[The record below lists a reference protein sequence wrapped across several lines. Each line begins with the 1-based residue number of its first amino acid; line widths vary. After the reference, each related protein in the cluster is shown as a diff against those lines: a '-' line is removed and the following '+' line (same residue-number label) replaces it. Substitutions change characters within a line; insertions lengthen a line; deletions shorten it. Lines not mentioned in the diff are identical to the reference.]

1 MSHFAPDAAGWGPPM
16 ALPAPPPPSSAWAQ
30 AWAPQR
36 SFQLDRSRL
45 LPTLAVALIVAGVV
59 LGGIGLDR
67 AIAAP
72 SSGTVAVGGQISMT
86 AGPGWVLAP
95 SQDAPTSGIELQKS
109 DAILTAEVVST
120 SYSGDSA
127 SMLAYQE
134 QSLDEQSVQ
143 ISYSDVRSTS
153 IGGHDTTFVMFEATV
168 VSGQQSG
175 IVDGE
180 LVCMVVQGNAVV
192 LMVAAPQGDLD
203 PVIDDVSAMLVS
215 VEAGR

>member
-1 MSHFAPDAAGWGPPM
+1 MSQFAPGAAGWGPAM
-16 ALPAPPPPSSAWAQ
+16 APPPPPAPPRWAQ
-30 AWAPQR
+30 TLAPKR
-36 SFQLDRSRL
+36 RHELDRTRL
-45 LPTLAVALIVAGVV
+45 LPALVVALIVAGVV

-72 SSGTVAVGGQISMT
+72 SAGTVVVGGPVTMT
-86 AGPGWVLAP
+86 AAPGWVLATP
-95 SQDAPTSGIELQKS
+95 QDAPSTGIELQKS
-109 DAILTAEVVST
+109 DAILTAEVVSA

-127 SMLAYQE
+127 SMLTDQK

-143 ISYSDVRSTS
+143 ITYSDVRSTS
-153 IGGHDTTFVMFEATV
+153 ISGHDTTFVMFEATV

-180 LVCMVVQGNAVV
+180 LVCMVVGGNAVV
-192 LMVAAPQGDLD
+192 LMVGAPQGDLD

>member
-1 MSHFAPDAAGWGPPM
+1 MSHFDAAGWGPPM
-16 ALPAPPPPSSAWAQ
+16 APPPPPPPPPTWAQ
-30 AWAPQR
+30 TWSAPEP
-36 SFQLDRSRL
+36 FWLNRSRL
-45 LPTLAVALIVAGVV
+45 LPTLALALVIAGVV

-67 AIAAP
+67 AIPAP
-72 SSGTVAVGGQISMT
+72 SAGTVVVGGSVTIT
-86 AGPGWVLAP
+86 AAPGWVLATP
-95 SQDAPTSGIELQKS
+95 QDAPTSGIELQKS
-109 DAILTAEVVST
+109 DAILTAEVVSA

-127 SMLAYQE
+127 SMLTDQK

-143 ISYSDVRSTS
+143 ITYSDVRSTS
-153 IGGHDTTFVMFEATV
+153 ISGHDTTFVMFEATV